1 MLRNDWKMQFDMEL
15 EEAKATFGNL
25 KKRYQKKRATLR
37 RGTKIWAGF
46 KKGG

>member
-1 MLRNDWKMQFDMEL
+1 MEL

-37 RGTKIWAGF
+37 RGTKI
-46 KKGG
+46 